1 MVCVGVMEEVK
12 IKSDTQGDLK
22 VQHEGIDKPQEY
34 EKKDVPLEKM
44 KKAELLKKIK
54 GIQESVEKNFD
65 LYIRS
70 QAEMD
75 NIKKRFQKE
84 KGELIKFSNESLIK
98 QILPVMDNLEKAIIH
113 AQENDSYQAL
123 LEGVGLT
130 LRGLKGVLV
139 KGGME
144 EVKAVGEAF
153 DPNFH
158 EAISVQKDNSIQS
171 GTVLKE
177 LQKGYTLNNRLIRP
191 ALVVVSKNTTD
202 DSENQCDLPKKMEQ

>member
-22 VQHEGIDKPQEY
+22 VQYEGIDEPQEY
-34 EKKDVPLEKM
+34 KKKDVPLEKM

-65 LYIRS
+65 LYVRS

-84 KGELIKFSNESLIK
+84 KEELIKFSNESLIK

-130 LRGLKGVLV
+130 LRGLKDVLV
-139 KGGME
+139 KGGLE

-158 EAISVQKDNSIQS
+158 ESISEQKDDSIQS

-191 ALVVVSKNTTD
+191 ALVVVSKNATG
-202 DSENQCDLPKKMEQ
+202 DSENRGDLPKKME